1 MLGEEELLNLISR
14 RGLLSETLE
23 GVGVKPVD
31 VGDLRR
37 EDHAALVNSETRNS
51 VVRTVIPSPCKSTIG

>member
-23 GVGVKPVD
+23 VVRVKPVD

-37 EDHAALVNSETRNS
+37 EDHATLVNSETRNS
-51 VVRTVIPSPCKSTIG
+51 VVRNGDSPSL